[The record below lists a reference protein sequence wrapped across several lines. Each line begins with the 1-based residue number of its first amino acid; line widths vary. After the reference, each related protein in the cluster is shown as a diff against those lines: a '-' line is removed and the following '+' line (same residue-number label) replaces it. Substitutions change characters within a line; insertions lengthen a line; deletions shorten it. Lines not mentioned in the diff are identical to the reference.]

1 MFKQTRL
8 RFTFITFFILL
19 ALVLIDIFQL
29 QTREFQSTSQI
40 IDQQNLEKFYITAPR
55 GEIFDANGQKIA
67 ETILE
72 PYLFI
77 NMRKITNQNSSDY
90 RQVIQ
95 YNFPELE
102 TKEINEIFESKDILN
117 VVINLSSVEYE
128 VRNNLLT
135 NFDAF
140 LIIDLP
146 IRNYIKNEL
155 FSHTVGYLGI
165 PNQDEFNKFQNA
177 LGNNQVGKNGL
188 ERYDEEYLSGIPGE
202 LIFSGSEIVDS
213 KQPIPG
219 KNLFLSIDSST
230 QVVTKESLQQGIDLA
245 NKSFESQNEIKRGAS
260 VVLDIATGNIVS
272 MVSLPDFDPNK
283 FVSGISDFEYK
294 QLDRDQAFNN
304 FAIQGLYPPG
314 SVFKVVAYWLA
325 LSENIFPEG
334 LNNKDSKLDCEGNL
348 SFGFDDGSQQV
359 YNDWKLEGHGKV
371 DLTDAIRQSCN
382 VYFWDIALNIWRN
395 FGNTDGESI
404 LQKYSKELGFSKK
417 TNVDLPFEKVGIIP
431 DRDLFEEWKV
441 SRPGLVREE
450 GWLGGDLM
458 NLIIGQGAITT
469 TPLQVANAYRTLL
482 TGENLSPTINKNAE
496 KITNNKINVSD
507 EFISFLLEDLNTV
520 TNKGGTAY
528 VSFSILGN
536 KVNDIGG
543 KTGTAQNAGDKNNT
557 SWFVGVDSISN
568 PKYIIA
574 TVVDEGGS
582 GSAVAAPISR
592 RIIQHLLEYEL
603 TPVEFGEITEW

>member
-1 MFKQTRL
+1 MFNHIRL
-8 RFTFITFFILL
+8 KFTFIAFFILL
-19 ALVLIDIFQL
+19 AFILFDIFQL
-29 QTREFQSTSQI
+29 QTTEFQSTSEI
-40 IDQQNLEKFYITAPR
+40 VDQQNLDIFYITAPR
-55 GEIFDANGQKIA
+55 GEIFDANGEKIA
-67 ETILE
+67 ETKLE
-72 PYLFI
+72 PHLFI
-77 NMRKITNQNSSDY
+77 NMRKITNENSSDY
-90 RQVIQ
+90 RQIIQ
-95 YNFPELE
+95 YNFPDL
-102 TKEINEIFESKDILN
+102 TNREINEIFESKEILQF
-117 VVINLSSVEYE
+117 VINLSSVEYE

-155 FSHTVGYLGI
+155 FAHTIGYLGI
-165 PNQDEFNKFQNA
+165 PNQDEFNNFQNA
-177 LGNNQVGKNGL
+177 SGNNQVGKNGL
-188 ERYDEEYLSGIPGE
+188 ERHYEDYLSGIPGE
-202 LIFSGSEIVDS
+202 LIFFGSEIIDS

-219 KNLFLSIDSST
+219 RDLFLSIDSLT
-230 QVVTKESLQQGIDLA
+230 QLVTKESLQQGINLA
-245 NKSFESQNEIKRGAS
+245 NKSFESINEIKRGAS
-260 VVLDIATGNIVS
+260 VVLDIETGNIIS
-272 MVSLPDFDPNK
+272 MVSLPDFNPNK

-325 LSENIFPEG
+325 LSENIFPKG
-334 LNNKDSKLDCEGNL
+334 LNNKDSKVDCDGSL

-371 DLTDAIRQSCN
+371 DLTDAIKQSCN

-395 FGNTDGESI
+395 FGNTEGESI
-404 LQKYSKELGFSKK
+404 LQEYSKELGFSEK

-431 DRDLFEEWKV
+431 DRNLFEEWKI

-482 TGENLSPTINKNAE
+482 TGENLSPTLNLNAE
-496 KITNNKINVSD
+496 KIINNKINVSD
-507 EFISFLLEDLNTV
+507 EFISFLLNDLNTV

-582 GSAVAAPISR
+582 GSAVAAPVSR
-592 RIIQHLLEYEL
+592 RIIQHLREYEL
-603 TPVEFGEITEW
+603 TPVEFGEITE

>member
-1 MFKQTRL
+1 MFNQTRL
-8 RFTFITFFILL
+8 KFTFLAFFILL
-19 ALVLIDIFQL
+19 AFVLIDIFQL
-29 QTREFQSTSQI
+29 QTREFESTSQI
-40 IDQQNLEKFYITAPR
+40 IDQQNLDKFYITAPR
-55 GEIFDANGQKIA
+55 GEIFDASGQKIA
-67 ETILE
+67 ETKLE

-77 NMRKITNQNSSDY
+77 NLRKITNQNSSDY

-117 VVINLSSVEYE
+117 LVINLSSVEYE

-146 IRNYIKNEL
+146 IRNYSKNEL

-188 ERYDEEYLSGIPGE
+188 ERYYEEYLSGTPGE
-202 LIFSGSEIVDS
+202 LIFSGSEIIDS

-219 KNLFLSIDSST
+219 KDLFLSIDSRT
-230 QVVTKESLQQGIDLA
+230 QEVTKESLQQGIDLA
-245 NKSFESQNEIKRGAS
+245 NKSFESQNIITRGPS
-260 VVLDIATGNIVS
+260 VVLDIETGNIVS

-334 LNNKDSKLDCEGNL
+334 LNNKNSKLDCEGNL

-371 DLTDAIRQSCN
+371 DLTDAIKQSCN

-395 FGNTDGESI
+395 YGNTDGESI

-431 DRDLFEEWKV
+431 DRDLFEEWKI

-482 TGENLSPTINKNAE
+482 TGENLSPTLNINAE

-528 VSFSILGN
+528 VSFSMLGN

-557 SWFVGVDSISN
+557 SWFVGVDSISS

-592 RIIQHLLEYEL
+592 RIIQYLLEYEL
-603 TPVEFGEITEW
+603 TPVEFGEITE

>member
-1 MFKQTRL
+1 MFNQNRL
-8 RFTFITFFILL
+8 KFTFFAFFILL
-19 ALVLIDIFQL
+19 VFVLIDIFQL
-29 QTREFQSTSQI
+29 QTREYESTSQI
-40 IDQQNLEKFYITAPR
+40 IERQNLDKFYITAPR
-55 GEIFDANGQKIA
+55 GEIFDSDGEKIA
-67 ETILE
+67 ETKLE
-72 PYLFI
+72 PHLFI
-77 NMRKITNQNSSDY
+77 NMRKISNQNSSKY
-90 RQVIQ
+90 SQVIK
-95 YNFPELE
+95 YNFPELS
-102 TKEINEIFESKDILN
+102 TKEINEIFESKDILQF
-117 VVINLSSVEYE
+117 VINLSSVEYE
-128 VRNNLLT
+128 IRNNLIT

-146 IRNYIKNEL
+146 IRKYIKNEL
-155 FSHTVGYLGI
+155 FAHTVGYLGI
-165 PNQDEFNKFQNA
+165 PNQDEFIEFQNA
-177 LGNNQVGKNGL
+177 LGNNQVGKNGI
-188 ERYDEEYLSGIPGE
+188 ERYYEEYLSGIPGE

-219 KNLFLSIDSST
+219 NDLFLSINTST
-230 QVVTKESLQQGIDLA
+230 QLVTKESLQQGINLA
-245 NKSFESQNEIKRGAS
+245 NKSFESQTDIKRGAS
-260 VVLDIATGNIVS
+260 VVLDIETGNIVS

-334 LNNKDSKLDCEGNL
+334 LNNKNSKYDCTGSL
-348 SFGFDDGSQQV
+348 SFGFNDGSQQV

-371 DLTDAIRQSCN
+371 DLTGAIKQSCN

-395 FGNTDGESI
+395 FGNTEGESI
-404 LQKYSKELGFSKK
+404 LQEYSKEIGFSEK
-417 TNVDLPFEKVGIIP
+417 TNIDLPFEKVGIIP
-431 DRDLFEEWKV
+431 DRDLFEEWKI

-482 TGENLSPTINKNAE
+482 TGENLSPTLNKNAK
-496 KITNNKINVSD
+496 KISNNKINISN
-507 EFISFLLEDLNTV
+507 EFTSFLLKDLSTV

-528 VSFSILGN
+528 VSFSVLGN
-536 KVNDIGG
+536 KADDIGG

-557 SWFVGVDSISN
+557 SWFVGVDSITN

-582 GSAVAAPISR
+582 GSAVAAPVSR

-603 TPVEFGEITEW
+603 TPVEFGEITE

>member
-1 MFKQTRL
+1 MFNQKRL
-8 RFTFITFFILL
+8 EFTFIAFFILL
-19 ALVLIDIFQL
+19 AFVLIDIFQL
-29 QTREFQSTSQI
+29 QTREFESTSQI
-40 IDQQNLEKFYITAPR
+40 IDQQNLDKFYIAAPR
-55 GEIFDANGQKIA
+55 GEIFDVNGEKIA
-67 ETILE
+67 ETKLE
-72 PYLFI
+72 PHLFI
-77 NMRKITNQNSSDY
+77 NMRKITNQNASDY
-90 RQVIQ
+90 RQIIQ
-95 YNFPELE
+95 YNFPELT
-102 TKEINEIFESKDILN
+102 TKEINEIFESKDILHF
-117 VVINLSSVEYE
+117 VANLSSVEYE
-128 VRNNLLT
+128 VRNNLLK
-135 NFDAF
+135 NYDVF
-140 LIIDLP
+140 LIIDIP
-146 IRNYIKNEL
+146 IRKYIKNEL

-177 LGNNQVGKNGL
+177 LGNNLVGKNGL
-188 ERYDEEYLSGIPGE
+188 ERYYEEYLSGIPGE
-202 LIFSGSEIVDS
+202 LIFLGSEIVDS

-219 KNLFLSIDSST
+219 EDLFLSIDSLT
-230 QVVTKESLQQGIDLA
+230 QTVTKESLQQGLDLA
-245 NKSFESQNEIKRGAS
+245 NKSFESQNEIKKGAS
-260 VVLDIATGNIVS
+260 VVLDIETGNIVS

-334 LNNKDSKLDCEGNL
+334 LNNKDSKFDCEGSL

-359 YNDWKLEGHGKV
+359 YNDWKFEGHGKV
-371 DLTDAIRQSCN
+371 DLTDAIKQSCN

-395 FGNTDGESI
+395 YGNTDGESI
-404 LQKYSKELGFSKK
+404 LQEYSKELGFSEK

-431 DRDLFEEWKV
+431 DRDLFEEWKI

-482 TGENLSPTINKNAE
+482 TGENQSPTLNINAE

-507 EFISFLLEDLNTV
+507 EFISFLLKDLNTV

-536 KVNDIGG
+536 KANDIGG

-568 PKYIIA
+568 PKYIIV

-582 GSAVAAPISR
+582 GSAVAAPVSR
-592 RIIQHLLEYEL
+592 RIIQHLLEYAL
-603 TPVEFGEITEW
+603 TPVEFGEITE

>member
-1 MFKQTRL
+1 MFNQTRL
-8 RFTFITFFILL
+8 KFTFLAFFILL
-19 ALVLIDIFQL
+19 AFVLIDIFQL
-29 QTREFQSTSQI
+29 QTREFESTSQI
-40 IDQQNLEKFYITAPR
+40 IDQQNLDKFYITAPR
-55 GEIFDANGQKIA
+55 GEIFDASGQKIA
-67 ETILE
+67 ETKLE

-77 NMRKITNQNSSDY
+77 NLRKITNQNLSDY

-102 TKEINEIFESKDILN
+102 AKEINEIFESKDILN
-117 VVINLSSVEYE
+117 LVINLSSVEYE

-146 IRNYIKNEL
+146 IRNYSKNEL

-188 ERYDEEYLSGIPGE
+188 ERYYEEYLSGTPGE
-202 LIFSGSEIVDS
+202 LIFSGSEIIDS

-219 KNLFLSIDSST
+219 KDLFLSIDSRT
-230 QVVTKESLQQGIDLA
+230 QEVAKESLQQGIDLA
-245 NKSFESQNEIKRGAS
+245 NKSFESQNIIKRGAS
-260 VVLDIATGNIVS
+260 VVLDIETGNIVS

-334 LNNKDSKLDCEGNL
+334 LNNKNSKLDCEGNL

-371 DLTDAIRQSCN
+371 DLTDAIKQSCN

-395 FGNTDGESI
+395 YGNTDGESI

-431 DRDLFEEWKV
+431 DRDLFEEWKI

-482 TGENLSPTINKNAE
+482 TGENLSPTLNINAE

-528 VSFSILGN
+528 VSFSMLGN

-557 SWFVGVDSISN
+557 SWFVGVDSISS

-592 RIIQHLLEYEL
+592 RIIQYLLEYEL
-603 TPVEFGEITEW
+603 TPVEFGEITE

>member
-1 MFKQTRL
+1 MFNQKRL
-8 RFTFITFFILL
+8 KFTFVSFFILL
-19 ALVLIDIFQL
+19 AFILFDIFQL
-29 QTREFQSTSQI
+29 QTREFESTSQI
-40 IDQQNLEKFYITAPR
+40 VEQQNLDKFYITAPR
-55 GEIFDANGQKIA
+55 GEIFDSDGGKIA
-67 ETILE
+67 ETKLE
-72 PYLFI
+72 PHLFI
-77 NMRKITNQNSSDY
+77 NMRKISNQNSSEY

-95 YNFPELE
+95 YNFPELAA
-102 TKEINEIFESKDILN
+102 KEINEIFESTDILQF
-117 VVINLSSVEYE
+117 VINLSSIEYE
-128 VRNNLLT
+128 VRNNLIT

-146 IRNYIKNEL
+146 IRKYIKNEL
-155 FSHTVGYLGI
+155 FAHTVGYLGI
-165 PNQDEFNKFQNA
+165 PNLEEFIEFENA
-177 LGNNQVGKNGL
+177 LGNNQVGKNGI
-188 ERYDEEYLSGIPGE
+188 ERYYEEYLSGIPGE
-202 LIFSGSEIVDS
+202 LIFSGAEIVDS

-219 KNLFLSIDSST
+219 NDLFLSINSIT
-230 QVVTKESLQQGIDLA
+230 QIVTKESLQQGINLA
-245 NKSFESQNEIKRGAS
+245 NKSFESQNEIKRGAA
-260 VVLDIATGNIVS
+260 VVLEIETGNIIS

-294 QLDRDQAFNN
+294 QLDREQAFNN

-334 LNNKDSKLDCEGNL
+334 LNNKDSKVDCTGSL
-348 SFGFDDGSQQV
+348 SFGFNDGSQQV
-359 YNDWKLEGHGKV
+359 YNDWKPEGHGRV
-371 DLTDAIRQSCN
+371 GLTDAIKQSCN

-395 FGNTDGESI
+395 FGNTEGESI
-404 LQKYSKELGFSKK
+404 LQEYSKELGFSKK

-431 DRDLFEEWKV
+431 DRYLFEEWKLT
-441 SRPGLVREE
+441 RPGLVREE

-482 TGENLSPTINKNAE
+482 TGENLSPTLNKNAE
-496 KITNNKINVSD
+496 NITNNKINISD
-507 EFISFLLEDLNTV
+507 EFTAFLLKDLNTV

-528 VSFSILGN
+528 VSFSVLGN
-536 KVNDIGG
+536 KANDIGG

-582 GSAVAAPISR
+582 GSAVAAPVSR

-603 TPVEFGEITEW
+603 TPVEFGEITE

>member
-1 MFKQTRL
+1 MFNHIRL
-8 RFTFITFFILL
+8 KFTFIAFFILL
-19 ALVLIDIFQL
+19 AFILFDIFQL
-29 QTREFQSTSQI
+29 QTTEFQSTSEI
-40 IDQQNLEKFYITAPR
+40 VDQQNLDIFYITAPR
-55 GEIFDANGQKIA
+55 GEIFDANGEKIA
-67 ETILE
+67 ETKLE
-72 PYLFI
+72 PHLFI
-77 NMRKITNQNSSDY
+77 NMRKITNENSSDY
-90 RQVIQ
+90 RQIIQ
-95 YNFPELE
+95 YNFPDL
-102 TKEINEIFESKDILN
+102 TNREINEIFESKEILQF
-117 VVINLSSVEYE
+117 VINLSSVEYE

-155 FSHTVGYLGI
+155 FAHTIGYLGI
-165 PNQDEFNKFQNA
+165 PNQDEFNNFQNA
-177 LGNNQVGKNGL
+177 SGNNQVGKNGL
-188 ERYDEEYLSGIPGE
+188 ERHYEDYLSGIPGE
-202 LIFSGSEIVDS
+202 LIFFGSEIIDS

-219 KNLFLSIDSST
+219 RDLFLSIDSLT
-230 QVVTKESLQQGIDLA
+230 QLVTKESLQQGIDLA
-245 NKSFESQNEIKRGAS
+245 NKSFESINEIKRGAS
-260 VVLDIATGNIVS
+260 VVLDIETGNIIS
-272 MVSLPDFDPNK
+272 MVSLPDFNPNK

-334 LNNKDSKLDCEGNL
+334 LNNKDSKVDCEGSL

-371 DLTDAIRQSCN
+371 DLTDAIKQSCN

-395 FGNTDGESI
+395 FGNTEGESI
-404 LQKYSKELGFSKK
+404 LQEYSKELGFSEK

-431 DRDLFEEWKV
+431 DRNLFEEWKI

-482 TGENLSPTINKNAE
+482 TGENLAPTVNLNAE
-496 KITNNKINVSD
+496 KIINNKINVSD
-507 EFISFLLEDLNTV
+507 EFISFLLKDLNTV

-592 RIIQHLLEYEL
+592 RIIQHLREYEL
-603 TPVEFGEITEW
+603 TPVEFGEITE

>member
-1 MFKQTRL
+1 MFNQIRL
-8 RFTFITFFILL
+8 KFTFITFFILL
-19 ALVLIDIFQL
+19 AFILIDIFQL
-29 QTREFQSTSQI
+29 QTTEFQSTSEI
-40 IDQQNLEKFYITAPR
+40 IEQQNLDKFYITAPR
-55 GEIFDANGQKIA
+55 GEIYDANGEKIA
-67 ETILE
+67 ENILE
-72 PYLFI
+72 PHLFI
-77 NMRKITNQNSSDY
+77 NMRKITNENSASY
-90 RQVIQ
+90 TQIIQ
-95 YNFPELE
+95 YNFPDL
-102 TKEINEIFESKDILN
+102 TTREINEIFESKEILQF
-117 VVINLSSVEYE
+117 VTNLSSIEYE
-128 VRNNLLT
+128 VRNNMLT

-155 FSHTVGYLGI
+155 FAHTVGYLGI
-165 PNQDEFNKFQNA
+165 PNLDEFNIFQNA

-188 ERYDEEYLSGIPGE
+188 ERYYEDYLSGIPGE
-202 LIFSGSEIVDS
+202 LTFLGSEIIDS

-219 KNLFLSIDSST
+219 RDLFLSIDSST
-230 QVVTKESLQQGIDLA
+230 QLVTKESLQQGIDLA
-245 NKSFESQNEIKRGAS
+245 NKSFESINEIKRGAS
-260 VVLDIATGNIVS
+260 VVLDIESGNIIS
-272 MVSLPDFDPNK
+272 MVSLPDFNPNK

-334 LNNKDSKLDCEGNL
+334 LNNKDSKVDCEGSL

-371 DLTDAIRQSCN
+371 DLTDAIKQSCN

-395 FGNTDGESI
+395 FGNTEGESI
-404 LQKYSKELGFSKK
+404 LQEYSKELGFSEK

-431 DRDLFEEWKV
+431 DRNLFEEWKI

-482 TGENLSPTINKNAE
+482 TGENLSPTINVNAE
-496 KITNNKINVSD
+496 KITNNKINVSE
-507 EFISFLLEDLNTV
+507 EFISFLLKDLNTV

-543 KTGTAQNAGDKNNT
+543 KTGTAQNAADKNNT

-568 PKYIIA
+568 PKYIIV

-582 GSAVAAPISR
+582 GSAVAAPVSR
-592 RIIQHLLEYEL
+592 RIIQHLREYEL
-603 TPVEFGEITEW
+603 TPVEFGEITE

>member
-1 MFKQTRL
+1 MFNQKRL
-8 RFTFITFFILL
+8 KFTFVVFFILL
-19 ALVLIDIFQL
+19 AFILFDIFQL
-29 QTREFQSTSQI
+29 QTTEFQSTSDI
-40 IDQQNLEKFYITAPR
+40 IDQQNLDKFYITAPR
-55 GEIFDANGQKIA
+55 GEIFDASGEKLA
-67 ETILE
+67 ETKLE
-72 PYLFI
+72 PHLFI
-77 NMRKITNQNSSDY
+77 NMRKITDQNSSDY
-90 RQVIQ
+90 RQIIQ
-95 YNFPELE
+95 YNFPELAIR
-102 TKEINEIFESKDILN
+102 EINEIFESKEILQF
-117 VVINLSSVEYE
+117 VTNLSSIEYE

-155 FSHTVGYLGI
+155 FAHTIGYLGI
-165 PNQDEFNKFQNA
+165 PNLDEFNIFQNA

-188 ERYDEEYLSGIPGE
+188 ERYYEDYLSGIPGE
-202 LIFSGSEIVDS
+202 LTFLGSEIIDS

-219 KNLFLSIDSST
+219 GDLYLSIDSST
-230 QVVTKESLQQGIDLA
+230 QLVTKESLQQGIDLA
-245 NKSFESQNEIKRGAS
+245 NKSFESINEIKRGAS
-260 VVLDIATGNIVS
+260 VVLDIETGNIIS
-272 MVSLPDFDPNK
+272 MVSLPDFNPNK

-334 LNNKDSKLDCEGNL
+334 LNNKDSKVDCEGSL

-371 DLTDAIRQSCN
+371 DLTDAIKQSCN

-395 FGNTDGESI
+395 FGNTEGESI
-404 LQKYSKELGFSKK
+404 LQEYSKELGFSEK

-431 DRDLFEEWKV
+431 DRNLFEEWKI

-482 TGENLSPTINKNAE
+482 TGENLSPTINVNAE
-496 KITNNKINVSD
+496 KITNNKINVSE
-507 EFISFLLEDLNTV
+507 EFISFLLKDLNTV

-568 PKYIIA
+568 PKYIIV

-582 GSAVAAPISR
+582 GSAVAAPVSR
-592 RIIQHLLEYEL
+592 RIIQHLREYEL
-603 TPVEFGEITEW
+603 TPVEFGEITE

>member
-1 MFKQTRL
+1 MFNQKRL
-8 RFTFITFFILL
+8 KFTFIAFLILLVFILF
-19 ALVLIDIFQL
+19 DIFQL
-29 QTREFQSTSQI
+29 QTTQFQSTSKI
-40 IDQQNLEKFYITAPR
+40 IEQQNLDKFYITAPR
-55 GEIFDANGQKIA
+55 GEIFDVNGEKVA
-67 ETILE
+67 ETKLE
-72 PYLFI
+72 PHLFI
-77 NMRKITNQNSSDY
+77 NMRKITNENFNDY
-90 RQVIQ
+90 KQIIQ
-95 YNFPELE
+95 YNFPDL
-102 TKEINEIFESKDILN
+102 TTGEINEIFESKDILQP
-117 VVINLSSVEYE
+117 VVNLSSVEYE
-128 VRNNLLT
+128 VRNNLLV

-146 IRNYIKNEL
+146 IRSYIKNEL
-155 FSHTVGYLGI
+155 FAHTIGYLGI
-165 PNQDEFNKFQNA
+165 PNQDDFNNFQNA
-177 LGNNQVGKNGL
+177 FGNNQVGKNGL
-188 ERYDEEYLSGIPGE
+188 ERYYEDYLSGIPGE
-202 LIFSGSEIVDS
+202 LTFLGSEIIDS

-219 KNLFLSIDSST
+219 EDLFLSIDSST
-230 QVVTKESLQQGIDLA
+230 QLVTKESLQQGIDLA
-245 NKSFESQNEIKRGAS
+245 NKSFESTNEIKRGAS
-260 VVLDIATGNIVS
+260 VVLDIQTGNIIS
-272 MVSLPDFDPNK
+272 MVSLPDFNPNK

-334 LNNKDSKLDCEGNL
+334 LNNKDSKVDCEGSL
-348 SFGFDDGSQQV
+348 SFGFEDGSQQV
-359 YNDWKLEGHGKV
+359 YNDWKLDGHGKV
-371 DLTDAIRQSCN
+371 DLTDAIKQSCN

-395 FGNTDGESI
+395 FGNTKGESI
-404 LQKYSKELGFSKK
+404 LQEYSKELGFSEK

-431 DRDLFEEWKV
+431 DRDLFEEWKI
-441 SRPGLVREE
+441 SRPGLVRDE

-482 TGENLSPTINKNAE
+482 TGENVSPKINVNAE
-496 KITNNKINVSD
+496 KIINNKINVSD
-507 EFISFLLEDLNTV
+507 EFISFLLKDLNTV
-520 TNKGGTAY
+520 TNEGGTAY

-568 PKYIIA
+568 PKYIIV

-582 GSAVAAPISR
+582 GSAVAAPVSR
-592 RIIQHLLEYEL
+592 RIIQHLRDYEL
-603 TPVEFGEITEW
+603 TPVEFGEITE